1 MKTLIDYDYNMK
13 KFKTHRYM
21 LVFYPFESI
30 KNLIT
35 IGLSSYFHILEAKV
49 GHMFSCICI
58 SKNVL
63 NCILKLFKYCAMKSN
78 NFLLLIIKIKNIHEF
93 NVLRLNL

>member
-1 MKTLIDYDYNMK
+1 
-13 KFKTHRYM
+13 
-21 LVFYPFESI
+21 VFYLFESI
-30 KNLIT
+30 KNLVT
-35 IGLSSYFHILEAKV
+35 IGLSSYFHILETKV

-63 NCILKLFKYCAMKSN
+63 KWILKYVMFLYYAMKSK
-78 NFLLLIIKIKNIHEF
+78 NFFLLIIKIKIIHEF